1 MYPRT
6 DRLLDNESASLG
18 VFKPDVADPELSCA
32 DSAVL
37 WELPVLSVSY
47 FVRGNEC
54 HFFFVI
60 RSTTIHWSVNMLCI
74 LALAVLHRE
83 REHYNLAF
91 QDGEILLT

>member
-37 WELPVLSVSY
+37 WELPLLTVSY
-47 FVRGNEC
+47 FVLENM
-54 HFFFVI
+54 I
-60 RSTTIHWSVNMLCI
+60 TTFGC
-74 LALAVLHRE
+74 
-83 REHYNLAF
+83 
-91 QDGEILLT
+91 